1 MLPKSSEKCE
11 GVVRPNI
18 VFFGEALPDRLWKNM
33 KADFSAC
40 DLLIVLGTSL
50 TVQPFANLVGQVGKD
65 IPRLFINRTNP
76 GKAGF
81 LGILYCLS
89 LKYKPVDGD
98 RKSGIPAE
106 VEIPAPHII
115 TTFSIFSFL
124 MDLITSS
131 RRYFSSFCS
140 REMNWPIFS

>member
-1 MLPKSSEKCE
+1 MVKVSKFIELLNSSEKCE

-50 TVQPFANLVGQVGKD
+50 TVQPFANLVGQVGKGV
-65 IPRLFINRTNP
+65 PRLFVNRTKP

-81 LGILYCLS
+81 LGML
-89 LKYKPVDGD
+89 
-98 RKSGIPAE
+98 
-106 VEIPAPHII
+106 
-115 TTFSIFSFL
+115 
-124 MDLITSS
+124 
-131 RRYFSSFCS
+131 
-140 REMNWPIFS
+140 REF

>member
-50 TVQPFANLVGQVGKD
+50 TVQPFANLVGQVRKD
-65 IPRLFINRTNP
+65 IPRLFINRTKP

-81 LGILYCLS
+81 LGMRRFNKDILYLFKV
-89 LKYKPVDGD
+89 L
-98 RKSGIPAE
+98 
-106 VEIPAPHII
+106 
-115 TTFSIFSFL
+115 
-124 MDLITSS
+124 
-131 RRYFSSFCS
+131 
-140 REMNWPIFS
+140 